1 MLKTDE
7 HLTWVSESNIAEVK
21 KFDHI
26 SVILIQSL
34 SESTFFKLRIHLAVV
49 LFFPQKLFDV
59 DEHLRN

>member
-7 HLTWVSESNIAEVK
+7 HLTWISESNIAEVK
-21 KFDHI
+21 KFDRI

-49 LFFPQKLFDV
+49 LFFPQKLFDI

>member
-7 HLTWVSESNIAEVK
+7 HLTWISESNIAEVK
-21 KFDHI
+21 KFDCI

-34 SESTFFKLRIHLAVV
+34 SESTFFKLRIHLTVV
-49 LFFPQKLFDV
+49 LFFPQKLFDI